1 MKIKMINN
9 FLNEQLFKK
18 MKNELE
24 NLNDNNKFAKTAE
37 AFQKY
42 EEKDIMSDYD
52 DEGKYAE
59 NDKNDTTSGPDTNKN
74 VGESGSEESQHNK
87 SFVSF
92 E

>member
-1 MKIKMINN
+1 MPELNLKRIKS
-9 FLNEQLFKK
+9 
-18 MKNELE
+18 ELE
-24 NLNDNNKFAKTAE
+24 NLNDLNKFAKTAE

-59 NDKNDTTSGPDTNKN
+59 NENNNSVLETSKIG
-74 VGESGSEESQHNK
+74 GETDSEHSQPNK